1 MAAGD
6 SSDAS
11 SSSLSK
17 TIGVFK
23 QQMLPTPFH
32 WNLSEYSSYEM
43 NICKV
48 MKLWHSA
55 ILFYFLCNSDAH
67 T

>member
-6 SSDAS
+6 LSDAN

-17 TIGVFK
+17 TVGVFK
-23 QQMLPTPFH
+23 QQMLPIPFH
-32 WNLSEYSSYEM
+32 WNLSEYSSHEM
-43 NICKV
+43 YIYKV

-55 ILFYFLCNSDAH
+55 ILFYFLCNSYAH